1 MDIKKRI
8 KLRAVTLLLMLPA
21 LLVANNNPDH
31 IYLNLIGLVYIW
43 QLPRIAK
50 LIMPQWI
57 IDYFRKD

>member
-8 KLRAVTLLLMLPA
+8 KLGAVTLLLMLPA

-31 IYLNLIGLVYIW
+31 IYFNFIGLVYIW

-50 LIMPQWI
+50 LIMPQWM